1 MSEQQIDHAANII
14 NLMQEKD
21 QQLSTLSANYRQ
33 VLGERED
40 LDLELN
46 RSVMVERELRLDIRR
61 LERRHEEEEQTL
73 KDRIA
78 EVTGFCNEQTQTIH
92 SLRKEVA
99 DQKARPVND
108 CRSFVMHMILMESVN
123 YLHEAVDTLSHAFV
137 NKATNIL
144 STELLTQVLDANT
157 LRRPSL
163 YRIATRMMSNEDKAI
178 TDLDMTR
185 KSISEFVRNN
195 YDLFCKDPAYNKSRN
210 VLLALARA
218 AKQSAGK
225 SGALRTARMKYSDI
239 TLLDNVDRQLLADED
254 DYEEMFVESIAAI
267 FIRIVEASN
276 FPEI

>member
-61 LERRHEEEEQTL
+61 IERKHEEEEQTL

-123 YLHEAVDTLSHAFV
+123 YLHEAVDTLNHAFV
-137 NKATNIL
+137 NKATNKV

-185 KSISEFVRNN
+185 KSISEFVSNN

-239 TLLDNVDRQLLADED
+239 TLLDNVDRQLLEDED

>member
-33 VLGERED
+33 LLGERDD

-46 RSVMVERELRLDIRR
+46 RSVMVERDLRLDIRR
-61 LERRHEEEEQTL
+61 LERKHEEEEQVL
-73 KDRIA
+73 KDRIT

-163 YRIATRMMSNEDKAI
+163 YRIATRMMSNEGKAI

-185 KSISEFVRNN
+185 KSISEFVSNN

-239 TLLDNVDRQLLADED
+239 TLLDNVDRQLLEDED

>member
-33 VLGERED
+33 LLGERDD

-46 RSVMVERELRLDIRR
+46 RSVMVERDLRLDIRR
-61 LERRHEEEEQTL
+61 LERKHEEEEQVL
-73 KDRIA
+73 KDRIT

-123 YLHEAVDTLSHAFV
+123 YLHEAVDALSHAFV

-163 YRIATRMMSNEDKAI
+163 YRIATRMMSNEGKAI

-185 KSISEFVRNN
+185 KSISEFVSNN

-239 TLLDNVDRQLLADED
+239 TLLDNVDRQLLEDED

>member
-61 LERRHEEEEQTL
+61 LERKHEEEEQTL

>member
-33 VLGERED
+33 VLGERDD

-61 LERRHEEEEQTL
+61 LERKHEEEEQAL
-73 KDRIA
+73 KDRIT

-123 YLHEAVDTLSHAFV
+123 YLHEAVDALSHAFV

-185 KSISEFVRNN
+185 KSISEFVSNN

-239 TLLDNVDRQLLADED
+239 TLLDNVDRQLLEDED